1 MSRRSALVAGSFF
14 VGAAILAACTQVV
27 PRQEKSA
34 DGLVRVTRPQVDTLF
49 IAPGVSLAKFN
60 KILIGNVEVS
70 FRSGWQ
76 TQPGVTADDIARVR
90 QRAADGFRAVFASE
104 LEDKGGY
111 PVVDQP
117 GPDVLR
123 VTAAILD
130 LVVTAPTSPGADASR
145 TFNVSASDMTL
156 RAELHDSQSGA
167 LLARALDHSMG
178 RETGDLRVMSQT
190 GNVNEGAQAFEL
202 WARLLRNALDAA
214 KNAPPPPAAN

>member
-1 MSRRSALVAGSFF
+1 MRARGVRWIAALAAASF
-14 VGAAILAACTQVV
+14 AACTQVV
-27 PRQEKSA
+27 PKQEKSD

-49 IAPGVSLAKFN
+49 VAPGTSLEKYR
-60 KILIGNVEVS
+60 KVLIDDVEVT
-70 FRSGWQ
+70 FRGGWQ
-76 TQPGVTADDIARVR
+76 TQPGVTAADIARIR

-111 PVVDQP
+111 PVVEQP

-123 VTAAILD
+123 VTAAILN
-130 LVVTAPTSPGADASR
+130 LNVTTPTSPSADAER

-178 RETGDLRVMSQT
+178 RETGDLRVVSQAS
-190 GNVNEGAQAFEL
+190 NVNEGAQAFEL

-214 KNAPPPPAAN
+214 KSAPPPPATN

>member
-1 MSRRSALVAGSFF
+1 MRGRAAPKIRLALLI
-14 VGAAILAACTQVV
+14 AASCAACTQVV
-27 PRQEKSA
+27 PRQEVSN

-49 IAPGVSLAKFN
+49 VAPGMSLDKYR
-60 KILIGNVEVS
+60 KVMIDDVEVT

-76 TQPGVTADDIARVR
+76 TQPGVTADDIARIR

-111 PVVDQP
+111 PVVEQA

-123 VTAAILD
+123 VDAAVLNLI
-130 LVVTAPTSPGADASR
+130 VTAPTSPSADAQR

-156 RAELHDSQSGA
+156 RAELHDSQSGT

-178 RETGDLRVMSQT
+178 RETGDLRVLSQA
-190 GNVNEGAQAFEL
+190 GNVNEGAHAFEL
-202 WARLLRNALDAA
+202 WASLLRNALDAA
-214 KNAPPPPAAN
+214 RTAPPAAN

>member
-1 MSRRSALVAGSFF
+1 MAGWIA
-14 VGAAILAACTQVV
+14 VMIAASLAACTQVV
-27 PRQEKSA
+27 PKQEKSD
-34 DGLVRVTRPQVDTLF
+34 DGLVRVTRPQVDVLF
-49 IAPGVSLAKFN
+49 VMPGTSLEKYR
-60 KILIGNVEVS
+60 KVLIDDVEVT
-70 FRSGWQ
+70 FRGGWQ
-76 TQPGVTADDIARVR
+76 TQPGVTAADIARIR

-111 PVVDQP
+111 PVVDEP

-123 VTAAILD
+123 VNASILE
-130 LVVTAPTSPGADASR
+130 LTVTSPTSPSSDADR

-178 RETGDLRVMSQT
+178 RQTGDLRVMSQAA
-190 GNVNEGAQAFEL
+190 NVNEGAQSFEL

-214 KNAPPPPAAN
+214 RSGAPPPVTN

>member
-1 MSRRSALVAGSFF
+1 L
-14 VGAAILAACTQVV
+14 AAACVAACTQVV
-27 PRQEKSA
+27 PKQEKTD
-34 DGLVRVTRPQVDTLF
+34 DGLVRVTRPQVDMLF
-49 IAPGVSLAKFN
+49 VAPGMSLEKYR
-60 KILIGNVEVS
+60 KVLINDVEVT
-70 FRSGWQ
+70 FRGGWQ
-76 TQPGVTADDIARVR
+76 TQPGVTAADIERIR

-111 PVVDQP
+111 PVVDQS

-123 VTAAILD
+123 VTASILE
-130 LVVTAPTSPGADASR
+130 LTVTTPASPGADANR

-178 RETGDLRVMSQT
+178 RETGDLRVVSQAS
-190 GNVNEGAQAFEL
+190 NVNEGAQAFEL

-214 KNAPPPPAAN
+214 KSAPPPPAAN